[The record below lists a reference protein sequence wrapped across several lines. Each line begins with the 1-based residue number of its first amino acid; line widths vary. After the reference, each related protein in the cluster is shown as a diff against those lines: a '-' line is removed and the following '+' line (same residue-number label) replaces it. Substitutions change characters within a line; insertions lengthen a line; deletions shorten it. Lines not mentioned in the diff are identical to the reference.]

1 MSRHRI
7 GKGSRST
14 TNAGSRSIT
23 NGSSTTNNSTN
34 NSTNTANNMSSE
46 SSPLMFNVSLTTG
59 DEESQSV
66 LSTSSTT
73 PIIPTV
79 QPPVQPQSIKSH
91 IRGNRS
97 AIRKISIEKQ
107 ERLARIGRLVLLVVI
122 TGIILC
128 NLFSMSSEAEQYQ
141 KVDKSSQQR
150 LQEVGMMTNEK
161 DDEDYNP
168 EIDPMGDNNIDI
180 ESDGGDGGIA
190 EQLSLLETGENVG
203 ASMQQV
209 DKDGYRINSEEEE
222 DDEDEDEEEKQDW
235 GLPFDISTLAE
246 RMRMWRIKKQLDAG
260 FFYTPPDDPKLLA
273 KRRGRP
279 MKEYSTTEIIAT
291 IPHFMKELLLIMYS
305 ATTDEFIVYLP
316 GEVSRAPPQCIGGCT
331 KIANIMQTI
340 VYAYRNRFPQRFQK
354 IDPYSANNNKEGQQN
369 KDLLFLVSTGDTP
382 RLTRDCYAKPGWCKR
397 RMNFAPILHFGTGF
411 KDSTI
416 LPSLVTM
423 PPPGLGGLHLRC
435 MAEWQTNHEICEFLQ
450 PQKTIHIQPP
460 DGSTE
465 ISQQH
470 ETNGMIYGDHINYF
484 PNYNATT
491 SQKDQIGWNDLI
503 NQVIWRGYDIPYL
516 PLFNEE
522 MRIPNYEMD
531 IEPKVK
537 EYSRGVGGIIR
548 ALNDVYEI
556 LRPRWKAIVIT
567 AQAEFEANVKNDNPK
582 RKQKVEPWA
591 DMKFINSSNN
601 NVVIGGAN
609 NVDPQWNELGI
620 PTVGDNMSMLDM
632 AKYKYH
638 IDLGGAGGSA
648 VSETIQKLALPGV
661 LFHFESPATDW
672 YSEHLIPWVHYIPV
686 KEDLS
691 DLKER
696 YDWAEKHV
704 KKTREIA
711 KRSTQFA
718 RALYRPEGLDELYRR
733 HFLKPLEHVID
744 AFQPYDEIP
753 EELLGKGD
761 GSNLVLKEIM
771 RCTGYNIE
779 ECILQQ
785 DQ

>member
-1 MSRHRI
+1 
-7 GKGSRST
+7 
-14 TNAGSRSIT
+14 
-23 NGSSTTNNSTN
+23 
-34 NSTNTANNMSSE
+34 
-46 SSPLMFNVSLTTG
+46 
-59 DEESQSV
+59 
-66 LSTSSTT
+66 
-73 PIIPTV
+73 
-79 QPPVQPQSIKSH
+79 
-91 IRGNRS
+91 
-97 AIRKISIEKQ
+97 
-107 ERLARIGRLVLLVVI
+107 
-122 TGIILC
+122 
-128 NLFSMSSEAEQYQ
+128 
-141 KVDKSSQQR
+141 
-150 LQEVGMMTNEK
+150 
-161 DDEDYNP
+161 
-168 EIDPMGDNNIDI
+168 
-180 ESDGGDGGIA
+180 
-190 EQLSLLETGENVG
+190 
-203 ASMQQV
+203 
-209 DKDGYRINSEEEE
+209 
-222 DDEDEDEEEKQDW
+222 
-235 GLPFDISTLAE
+235 
-246 RMRMWRIKKQLDAG
+246 
-260 FFYTPPDDPKLLA
+260 
-273 KRRGRP
+273 
-279 MKEYSTTEIIAT
+279 
-291 IPHFMKELLLIMYS
+291 
-305 ATTDEFIVYLP
+305 
-316 GEVSRAPPQCIGGCT
+316 
-331 KIANIMQTI
+331 
-340 VYAYRNRFPQRFQK
+340 
-354 IDPYSANNNKEGQQN
+354 
-369 KDLLFLVSTGDTP
+369 
-382 RLTRDCYAKPGWCKR
+382 
-397 RMNFAPILHFGTGF
+397 
-411 KDSTI
+411 
-416 LPSLVTM
+416 M

-450 PQKTIHIQPP
+450 PQKTIHIQSTTP
-460 DGSTE
+460 DGGSTE

-484 PNYNATT
+484 PNYNTT
-491 SQKDQIGWNDLI
+491 KSQKDQIGWNDLI

-531 IEPKVK
+531 IQPKVK

-556 LRPRWKAIVIT
+556 LRPRWKAVVIT

-582 RKQKVEPWA
+582 RKQKVKPWA

-620 PTVGDNMSMLDM
+620 STVGDNMSMLDM

-771 RCTGYNIE
+771 RCTGYNMG